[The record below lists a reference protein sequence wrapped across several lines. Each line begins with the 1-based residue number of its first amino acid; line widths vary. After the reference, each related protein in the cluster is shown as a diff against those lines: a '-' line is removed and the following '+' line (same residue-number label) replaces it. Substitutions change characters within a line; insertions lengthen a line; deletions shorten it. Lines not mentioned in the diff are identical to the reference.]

1 MPYMGIES
9 RNLREMFAKVEDA
22 DVLRQ
27 ALGALLDR
35 IDGLEQRL
43 TTASSVER
51 KGGGEGKSSLIREKR
66 DRLAE
71 IRHGLTEL
79 NERMQRPYIVSSE
92 LQAVKDVLDTLAE
105 SGACNSVI
113 LEGEPGTGKTQWAY
127 SEVGQ
132 ELQDGKDSMLI
143 HVRVKETMTAQD
155 LLYSVDDVRRLSD
168 AQARSQVPDA
178 IREEAASWKAKIL
191 SGEVD
196 PTEDKEYLKFKA
208 KMKAV
213 EELGETGKDLD
224 YINYIDL
231 GPLGEAIKQSGE
243 GKTVWLVIDEI
254 EKGREELMTGML
266 DEIENLTFTIAET
279 GTKIKGDK
287 RNLRIVIT
295 TNTEDSDKIPS
306 SFRRRSLYHF
316 LEYPTQG
323 EMAEIVSLNFPRI
336 DKDLLDYALDVYYA
350 YHEHPQIEKKPST
363 PELLAWIEVLS
374 GEFDGEIPDDVPH
387 KEILLKFKDDQE
399 VEIARKTIEAKE
411 DVESRAGKLPH
422 YVARAVQGAPVFRIS
437 GRLSDPNAQSEL
449 TRFYADLD
457 RRGVHFVTPQFEEK
471 REWDDYD
478 RDYKNVR
485 TATREFQIV
494 MPGIEALGDGYYA
507 IPEEHQDLLAE
518 VLAEKVEILSGKVEF
533 TSVDEK
539 NNDFTRGKVEI
550 DGYERDAY
558 RVGNKTVVSSE
569 YAR

>member
-1 MPYMGIES
+1 MGIENG
-9 RNLREMFAKVEDA
+9 NLREMFAKVEDA

-35 IDGLEQRL
+35 IDGLEARL
-43 TTASSVER
+43 GAVSSAER
-51 KGGGEGKSSLIREKR
+51 KGGGEGKSLLVREKR

-79 NERMQRPYIVSSE
+79 NERMQRPYIVSAE

-178 IREEAASWKAKIL
+178 IREEAASWKARIL

-224 YINYIDL
+224 HINYIDL

-336 DKDLLDYALDVYYA
+336 EKSLLDYALDVYYA
-350 YHEHPQIEKKPST
+350 YHEHPQIQKKPST

-374 GEFDGEIPDDVPH
+374 REFDGEIPDDVPH

-399 VEIARKTIEAKE
+399 VEIARKNLEARE
-411 DVESRAGKLPH
+411 DVEKRSGKLPH
-422 YVARAVQGAPVFRIS
+422 FVTRAVQGVPVFRLNS
-437 GRLSDPNAQSEL
+437 RLSDEYAQGDFA
-449 TRFYADLD
+449 RFYAELD
-457 RRGVHFVTPQFEEK
+457 RRGIHFVTPHFEDKKEG
-471 REWDDYD
+471 WDT
-478 RDYKNVR
+478 VR
-485 TATREFQIV
+485 VQTREFQIV
-494 MPGIEALGDGYYA
+494 MPGVEVLGDGYYA
-507 IPEEHQDLLAE
+507 IPEDQQEIFTE
-518 VLAEKVEILSGKVEF
+518 VLAERVEVLTEKVEF
-533 TSVDEK
+533 TSIDEK
-539 NNDFTRGKVEI
+539 NGDFTKGKVNV